1 MYLWTIAT
9 AIGHIQSIAVGI
21 WSNRII
27 FSKEVEMS
35 KGEIQESMECVKWN
49 DPF

>member
-9 AIGHIQSIAVGI
+9 AIGYIQSIAEGI
-21 WSNRII
+21 WSYIVI

-35 KGEIQESMECVKWN
+35 KGEIQESMKCVKWN

>member
-1 MYLWTIAT
+1 MSLWTIAT
-9 AIGHIQSIAVGI
+9 TIIYIQSIAVGI
-21 WSNRII
+21 WSNRVI